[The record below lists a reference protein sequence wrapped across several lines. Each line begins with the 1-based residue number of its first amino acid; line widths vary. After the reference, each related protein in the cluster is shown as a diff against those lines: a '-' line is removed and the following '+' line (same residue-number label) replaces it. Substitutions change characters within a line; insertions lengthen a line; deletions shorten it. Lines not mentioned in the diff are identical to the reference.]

1 MVIMMRVP
9 TQSEGLGTMPGVQR
23 EASPSLV
30 YGAGLLIPLGGN
42 PLERSNRSASANEAP
57 VAQVD
62 RVPDYGSG
70 GWGFE
75 SLRAHKQH
83 ELDPSRSHLLAIV
96 PRRTR

>member
-1 MVIMMRVP
+1 MAAAP
-9 TQSEGLGTMPGVQR
+9 R

-42 PLERSNRSASANEAP
+42 PLERSNRSASAKEQEWEQAP

-62 RVPDYGSG
+62 RVSDYGSE

-75 SLRAHKQH
+75 SLRAH
-83 ELDPSRSHLLAIV
+83 
-96 PRRTR
+96 

>member
-1 MVIMMRVP
+1 
-9 TQSEGLGTMPGVQR
+9 MPGHKR

-62 RVPDYGSG
+62 RVSDYGSE

-75 SLRAHKQH
+75 SLRAHKQQQMTCR
-83 ELDPSRSHLLAIV
+83 LGDR
-96 PRRTR
+96 

>member
-1 MVIMMRVP
+1 
-9 TQSEGLGTMPGVQR
+9 MPGHQR

-62 RVPDYGSG
+62 RVSDYGSEG
-70 GWGFE
+70 CRFE
-75 SLRAHKQH
+75 SCRAHKQRKRFC
-83 ELDPSRSHLLAIV
+83 SNRIALLQRITVTSVCASKRLIE
-96 PRRTR
+96 RQ

>member
-1 MVIMMRVP
+1 
-9 TQSEGLGTMPGVQR
+9 MPGHQG

-70 GWGFE
+70 GCRFE
-75 SLRAHKQH
+75 SCRAHKHQQMTCR
-83 ELDPSRSHLLAIV
+83 LGDR
-96 PRRTR
+96 